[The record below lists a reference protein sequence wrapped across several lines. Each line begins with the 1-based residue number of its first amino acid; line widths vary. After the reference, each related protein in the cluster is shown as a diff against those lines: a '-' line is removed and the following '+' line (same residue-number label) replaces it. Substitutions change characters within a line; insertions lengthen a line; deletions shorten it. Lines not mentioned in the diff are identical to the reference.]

1 MTALRLDGR
10 MFKAGSDG
18 GEPDAG
24 AGGGGI
30 CCAEVL
36 LDRARTRGDSGTE
49 FRSGMLLFLTS
60 CALGVRCVEMAK
72 CNLFVGGVVAPEF
85 GWVDGVLCA

>member
-1 MTALRLDGR
+1 MLGAPVVTALRLDGR
-10 MFKAGSDG
+10 IFRAGSDG

-36 LDRARTRGDSGTE
+36 LERARTRGDSGTE
-49 FRSGMLLFLTS
+49 FRSGMLRLRTEIVLF
-60 CALGVRCVEMAK
+60 GVEM
-72 CNLFVGGVVAPEF
+72 
-85 GWVDGVLCA
+85 

>member
-1 MTALRLDGR
+1 MTALRLEGR
-10 MFKAGSDG
+10 MFRAGSDG

-36 LDRARTRGDSGTE
+36 LDRARTRGDSGTV
-49 FRSGMLLFLTS
+49 FRSGMLL
-60 CALGVRCVEMAK
+60 LGDDVRFCCVQIASGI
-72 CNLFVGGVVAPEF
+72 VG
-85 GWVDGVLCA
+85 LS

>member
-1 MTALRLDGR
+1 MLGAPVVTALRLDGR
-10 MFKAGSDG
+10 IFRAGSDG

-36 LDRARTRGDSGTE
+36 LERARTRGDSGTE
-49 FRSGMLLFLTS
+49 FRSGMLRLRSAFVLF
-60 CALGVRCVEMAK
+60 GVQVQD
-72 CNLFVGGVVAPEF
+72 LWSV
-85 GWVDGVLCA
+85 W